1 MGAGNSFFKLF
12 LNLMIKVTRLTG
24 QPFYLN
30 ALQIE
35 LVESFPDTAITLT
48 NGRKFIVKEKEEEVI
63 ERMTN
68 FYREIGLLAMTNKLK
83 EQENE

>member
-1 MGAGNSFFKLF
+1 
-12 LNLMIKVTRLTG
+12 MIKVTRLTG

>member
-1 MGAGNSFFKLF
+1 
-12 LNLMIKVTRLTG
+12 MIKVTRLTG
-24 QPFYLN
+24 KPFYLN

-48 NGRKFIVKEKEEEVI
+48 NGRKFIVQEKEEEVI
-63 ERMTN
+63 ELMTN